1 MKEFEKN
8 LAKMRRWCAM
18 QERCT
23 VEVKIR
29 SAANGISDANTKK
42 IIDQLKD
49 EGFINEERFAKLY
62 AGGKFRIKKW
72 GRDRIIGELRAR
84 QISEE
89 DIKMGISE
97 IDEEQYR
104 KNIVEMV
111 EEKIA
116 TTDHSNPVLFKH
128 RLSKPVITKGY
139 EAHMVYEV
147 IDELMKEK
155 KKQ

>member
-1 MKEFEKN
+1 MKEFEKQ

-23 VEVKIR
+23 VEVKIH
-29 SAANGISDANTKK
+29 AASSGISDSNISK
-42 IIDQLKD
+42 IIHQLKD

-62 AGGKFRIKKW
+62 AGGKFRNKKW
-72 GRDRIIGELRAR
+72 GRQRIQGELRAR
-84 QISEE
+84 QISE
-89 DIKMGISE
+89 DSIKKGILE

-104 KNIVEMV
+104 QNIVDMV
-111 EEKIA
+111 EHKIA

-128 RLSKPVITKGY
+128 RLSKPAIAKGY
-139 EAHMVYEV
+139 ESELVFQV
-147 IDELMKEK
+147 IDELMKD

>member
-1 MKEFEKN
+1 MKEFEKQ

-23 VEVKIR
+23 VEVKIH
-29 SAANGISDANTKK
+29 AAASGISDKNTAK
-42 IIDQLKD
+42 IIEQLKE

-62 AGGKFRIKKW
+62 AGGKFRNKKW
-72 GRDRIIGELRAR
+72 GRSRIKGEHRAR

-89 DIKMGISE
+89 AIREGIKE

-111 EEKIA
+111 EHKIA
-116 TTDHSNPVLFKH
+116 TTDHSNPILFKH
-128 RLSKPVITKGY
+128 RLSKLAIAKGY
-139 EAHMVYEV
+139 EPDLVYQI

-155 KKQ
+155 KK

>member
-1 MKEFEKN
+1 MKEFEKQ

-23 VEVKIR
+23 VEVKIH
-29 SAANGISDANTKK
+29 AAASGISDKNTAK
-42 IIDQLKD
+42 IIEQLKE

-62 AGGKFRIKKW
+62 AGGKFRNKKW
-72 GRDRIIGELRAR
+72 GRSRIKGELRAR

-89 DIKMGISE
+89 AIREGIKE

-111 EEKIA
+111 EHKIA
-116 TTDHSNPVLFKH
+116 TTDHSNPILFKH
-128 RLSKPVITKGY
+128 RLSKLAIAKGY
-139 EAHMVYEV
+139 EPDLVYQI

-155 KKQ
+155 KK

>member
-1 MKEFEKN
+1 MKEFEKQ

-18 QERCT
+18 QERCI
-23 VEVKIR
+23 VEVRIR
-29 SAANGISDANTKK
+29 AAANGFSDTNTAK

-62 AGGKFRIKKW
+62 AGGKFRNKKW
-72 GRDRIIGELRAR
+72 GRDRIKGELRAR

-89 DIKMGISE
+89 DIKEGIKE
-97 IDEEQYR
+97 IDEVQYR
-104 KNIVEMV
+104 KNIVDMV
-111 EEKIA
+111 ERKIA

-128 RLSKPVITKGY
+128 RLSKPAIAKGY
-139 EAHMVYEV
+139 EPGMVYEV

-155 KKQ
+155 GE

>member
-1 MKEFEKN
+1 MKEFEKQ

-23 VEVKIR
+23 VEVKIH
-29 SAANGISDANTKK
+29 AAASGISDKNTAK
-42 IIDQLKD
+42 IIEQLKE

-62 AGGKFRIKKW
+62 AGGKFRNKKW
-72 GRDRIIGELRAR
+72 GRSRIKGELRAR

-89 DIKMGISE
+89 AIREGIKE

-111 EEKIA
+111 EHKIA
-116 TTDHSNPVLFKH
+116 TTDHSNPILYKH
-128 RLSKPVITKGY
+128 RLSKLAIAKGY
-139 EAHMVYEV
+139 EPDLVYQI

-155 KKQ
+155 KK

>member
-1 MKEFEKN
+1 MKEFEKQ

-29 SAANGISDANTKK
+29 SAANGISDANAAK

-62 AGGKFRIKKW
+62 AGGKFRNKKW

-84 QISEE
+84 QISDE

-104 KNIVEMV
+104 QNIVDMV
-111 EEKIA
+111 KHKIA

-128 RLSKPVITKGY
+128 RLSKPAIAKGY
-139 EAHMVYEV
+139 EDDMVNEV

-155 KKQ
+155 ED

>member
-29 SAANGISDANTKK
+29 SAANGIPEANTKK
-42 IIDQLKD
+42 IIAQLKD

-62 AGGKFRIKKW
+62 AGGKFRNKKW

-89 DIKMGISE
+89 DIKMGLSE

-111 EEKIA
+111 EKKIA

-139 EAHMVYEV
+139 EADMVFEV

-155 KKQ
+155 EK